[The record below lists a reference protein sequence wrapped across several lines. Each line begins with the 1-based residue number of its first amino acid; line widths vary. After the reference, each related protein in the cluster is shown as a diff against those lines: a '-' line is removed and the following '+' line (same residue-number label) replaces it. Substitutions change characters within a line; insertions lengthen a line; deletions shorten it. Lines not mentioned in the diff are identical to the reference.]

1 MKIIRNLSI
10 KAKLLTGFFFLVLL
24 IAVTGFFGKF
34 GITNIADNAEEI
46 YSYNLQS
53 IDELHLIK
61 ENFLDEIALI
71 QNAILD
77 EDASKTEDA
86 IEIINT
92 YVSTNSTY
100 IEAYSKK
107 SMTDDEKEVFNDFKS
122 SLENYIA
129 VKSNTLDLLKEGNYA
144 EASSKRSE
152 VAEARDDMFEALNK
166 LISINQD
173 LAKES
178 NESNA
183 IDYKMTI
190 KIMHIILVIGF
201 MLATTIGITLSV
213 YITKTINKGL
223 LFAEALGNG
232 DLTYSLQSKSNDEL
246 GKLIKALNNAKEK
259 MSNVIENIVDQAQG
273 VTASSEELSAT
284 LEEMSSNFENID
296 KNTSDIVE
304 NIQKINSITE
314 DLSVTMEEVNSG
326 INQLASNS
334 TESSQQSI
342 EIKERATD
350 IKEKGSNSKNIADK
364 LYGEKQNNI
373 LNAIEQGKVVSEIS
387 IIAKSIASI
396 ADQTNLLSLNASIE
410 AARAGEHGKGFA
422 VVADEVKVLAEQSAD
437 YVKNIQNV
445 ISNVQVTFDNLSDN
459 SKDILDYIDNS
470 VRKDYDLLIDT
481 GIKYENDAAFV
492 SDLSQNIAS
501 MTQQLNAST
510 EEISSVVQIIADN
523 MQNTKSN
530 SEEILI
536 GIGETNKAIE
546 QVAIVAQHQAVTAE
560 KLTQLVLNFKI

>member
-1 MKIIRNLSI
+1 M
-10 KAKLLTGFFFLVLL
+10 
-24 IAVTGFFGKF
+24 
-34 GITNIADNAEEI
+34 
-46 YSYNLQS
+46 
-53 IDELHLIK
+53 
-61 ENFLDEIALI
+61 
-71 QNAILD
+71 
-77 EDASKTEDA
+77 
-86 IEIINT
+86 
-92 YVSTNSTY
+92 
-100 IEAYSKK
+100 
-107 SMTDDEKEVFNDFKS
+107 
-122 SLENYIA
+122 
-129 VKSNTLDLLKEGNYA
+129 
-144 EASSKRSE
+144 
-152 VAEARDDMFEALNK
+152 
-166 LISINQD
+166 
-173 LAKES
+173 
-178 NESNA
+178 
-183 IDYKMTI
+183 
-190 KIMHIILVIGF
+190 VIGF
-201 MLATTIGITLSV
+201 ILATTIGITLSV

-232 DLTYSLQSKSNDEL
+232 DLTYSLQSKNNDEL

-259 MSNVIENIVDQAQG
+259 MRNVIENIVDQAQG

-510 EEISSVVQIIADN
+510 EEISSVVQIITDN
-523 MQNTKSN
+523 MQNTKRN

-546 QVAIVAQHQAVTAE
+546 QVAIVAQQQAVTAE

>member
-1 MKIIRNLSI
+1 M
-10 KAKLLTGFFFLVLL
+10 
-24 IAVTGFFGKF
+24 
-34 GITNIADNAEEI
+34 
-46 YSYNLQS
+46 
-53 IDELHLIK
+53 
-61 ENFLDEIALI
+61 
-71 QNAILD
+71 
-77 EDASKTEDA
+77 
-86 IEIINT
+86 
-92 YVSTNSTY
+92 
-100 IEAYSKK
+100 
-107 SMTDDEKEVFNDFKS
+107 
-122 SLENYIA
+122 
-129 VKSNTLDLLKEGNYA
+129 
-144 EASSKRSE
+144 
-152 VAEARDDMFEALNK
+152 
-166 LISINQD
+166 
-173 LAKES
+173 
-178 NESNA
+178 
-183 IDYKMTI
+183 
-190 KIMHIILVIGF
+190 VIGF
-201 MLATTIGITLSV
+201 ILATTIGITLSV

-232 DLTYSLQSKSNDEL
+232 DLTYSLQSKNNDEL

-259 MSNVIENIVDQAQG
+259 MRNVIENIVDQAQG

-350 IKEKGSNSKNIADK
+350 IKEKGSNSKNVADK

-510 EEISSVVQIIADN
+510 EEISSVVQIITDN
-523 MQNTKSN
+523 MQNTKRN

-546 QVAIVAQHQAVTAE
+546 QVAIVAQQQAVTAE